1 MILLFDG
8 TSDSRK
14 LASNLSGYGFDI
26 LATATTDDGVS
37 KLKDEGIK
45 SIMGKLDYES
55 IITLCRKNSI
65 KVLIDGTHP
74 YANSLHET
82 CIRVAKD
89 TGIPLIR
96 YERNNIKI
104 NDVRIF
110 YVDNYQE
117 AGERAMHGHNIFIT
131 TGIKHIGCLK
141 NIMDE
146 RNVYVRIIPDPE
158 NIELLIKKG
167 VKKDHIIAMEGN
179 FDENLNRALMEYYRI
194 DTLITKDSGFNAE
207 PKVRAALSLDI
218 NVIIISRKN
227 FHWRLRAGNAMEIKK
242 ILNDMGIK

>member
-14 LASNLSGYGFDI
+14 LASDLSVYGFDI

-37 KLKDEGIK
+37 KLKSEGIRN
-45 SIMGKLDYES
+45 IMGKLDYDS

-65 KVLIDGTHP
+65 KVVIDGSHP

-82 CIRVAKD
+82 CIRVTED
-89 TGIPLIR
+89 IGIPLIR
-96 YERNNIKI
+96 YERDNIKI

-110 YVDNYQE
+110 YADNYQE
-117 AGERAMHGHNIFIT
+117 AGERAMYGRNIFIT
-131 TGIKHIGCLK
+131 TGIKYIGCLK
-141 NIMDE
+141 NIIDE

-158 NIELLIKKG
+158 NIEFLIKMG
-167 VKKDHIIAMEGN
+167 IKKDHIIAMEGN

-207 PKVRAALSLDI
+207 PKVKAALSLDI

-227 FHWRLRAGNAMEIKK
+227 FPWKLKAGNPMEIKK
-242 ILNDMGIK
+242 ILNDIGIK

>member
-1 MILLFDG
+1 M
-8 TSDSRK
+8 
-14 LASNLSGYGFDI
+14 
-26 LATATTDDGVS
+26 
-37 KLKDEGIK
+37 
-45 SIMGKLDYES
+45 
-55 IITLCRKNSI
+55 
-65 KVLIDGTHP
+65 LIDGSHP

-82 CIRVAKD
+82 CVRVAED

-110 YVDNYQE
+110 YADNYQE
-117 AGERAMHGHNIFIT
+117 AGERAMRGHNIFIT
-131 TGIKHIGCLK
+131 TGIKHIECLK

-158 NIELLIKKG
+158 NIKFLIKMG

-179 FDENLNRALMEYYRI
+179 FDENLNRALMEYYMI

-207 PKVRAALSLDI
+207 PKIRAAISLDI

-227 FHWRLRAGNAMEIKK
+227 FQWKLKAENAMEIKK